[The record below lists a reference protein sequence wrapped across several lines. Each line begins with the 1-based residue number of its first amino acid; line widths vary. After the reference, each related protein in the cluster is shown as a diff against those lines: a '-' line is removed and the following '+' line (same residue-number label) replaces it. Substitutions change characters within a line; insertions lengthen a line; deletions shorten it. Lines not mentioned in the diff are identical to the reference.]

1 MRSLGEMVECENGEG
16 EGEGEGET
24 TTTGLVCLAAQMA
37 FEVHTHTVHIVVC
50 LFVCY
55 IFVCYLLCRGVIECW
70 PQQLW
75 RR

>member
-37 FEVHTHTVHIVVC
+37 FEVHTHSSYC
-50 LFVCY
+50 CLLFVCY
-55 IFVCYLLCRGVIECW
+55 IFVM
-70 PQQLW
+70 
-75 RR
+75 